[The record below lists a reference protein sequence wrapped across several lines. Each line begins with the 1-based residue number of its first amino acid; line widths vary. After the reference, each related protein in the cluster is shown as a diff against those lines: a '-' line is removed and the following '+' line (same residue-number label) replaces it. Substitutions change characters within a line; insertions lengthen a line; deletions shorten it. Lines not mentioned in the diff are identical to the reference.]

1 MSMQVPVETL
11 AEVVHGYGPSA
22 YAVVSAPDGAP
33 RVTHVTPTFV
43 GVTLTFGLG
52 RTSIALL
59 EANPRLSLLWPAAQD
74 EVMSLIVDA
83 DVLDMV
89 EDGTVTARAVS
100 AVRHRRAPDP
110 ESHDSTGSSSGD

>member
-1 MSMQVPVETL
+1 MSMQVPIDRL
-11 AEVVHGYGPSA
+11 AEVIHGYGPSA

-33 RVTHVTPTFV
+33 RITHVTPTIA
-43 GVTLTFGLG
+43 GDTLTFGLG
-52 RTSIALL
+52 RTSIAHLRD
-59 EANPRLSLLWPAAQD
+59 NPRFGLLWAATQD

-100 AVRHRRAPDP
+100 AVRHRPAPDP
-110 ESHDSTGSSSGD
+110 EPHGSTGDSSGD

>member
-1 MSMQVPVETL
+1 MSMKVPIETL
-11 AEVVHGYGPSA
+11 GEVVHRYGPRA

-33 RVTHVTPTFV
+33 RITHVSPTLAGDTF
-43 GVTLTFGLG
+43 TFGLG
-52 RTSIALL
+52 RTSIAHLRT
-59 EANPRLSLLWPAAQD
+59 NPRLGLLWAATQD

-100 AVRHRRAPDP
+100 AVRHRPAPDL